1 MIKTAKLLALL
12 ILIAV
17 AISSCARGFGCPMM
31 ITKSNVP
38 TNTIK
43 SI

>member
-1 MIKTAKLLALL
+1 MIKTAKMLALL

-17 AISSCARGFGCPMM
+17 AISSCARGYGCPMM
-31 ITKSNVP
+31 ITKSNPPV
-38 TNTIK
+38 TVVK